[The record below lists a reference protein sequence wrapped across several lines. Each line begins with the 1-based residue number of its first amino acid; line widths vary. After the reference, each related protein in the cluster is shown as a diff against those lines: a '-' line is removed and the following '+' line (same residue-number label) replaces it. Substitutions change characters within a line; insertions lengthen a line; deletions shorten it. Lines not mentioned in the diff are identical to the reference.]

1 MAGRT
6 PNISPQKQ
14 ARIRELAA
22 QGHSKRNIA
31 KLTGLGHGT
40 VDKYCAIDEAQA
52 VQVKAFKSNL
62 STLLHKSLLS
72 GMVVQQK
79 LLDSLNEEDI
89 GSLSISDKR
98 QLIRDL
104 SVVNGTIYDKI
115 RLQDGKSTVNS
126 SHQIQL
132 TAVHD
137 SMQFSPISSMPSG
150 NTTKADQLGNSEVIE
165 NKEVIDIT

>member
-1 MAGRT
+1 MAGRST
-6 PNISPQKQ
+6 ISPQKLT
-14 ARIRELAA
+14 RLKKLAA
-22 QGHSKRNIA
+22 EGHSKSSIA

-40 VDKYCAIDEAQA
+40 IDKYVSIDEAQSLSI
-52 VQVKAFKSNL
+52 KSFKGNL
-62 STLLHKSLLS
+62 SSLLHQSLLS
-72 GMVVQQK
+72 GMQIQQK
-79 LLDSLNEEDI
+79 LLDSLNDEDI
-89 GSLSISDKR
+89 GDLSISDKR

-150 NTTKADQLGNSEVIE
+150 NTTKADQLGNSEVID
-165 NKEVIDIT
+165 NKEVIDCT